1 MTLTKLHTWH
11 NLPLV
16 ISLLRFVSLSFVVL
30 IVKLHKANVVRPNV
44 EQHQLFD
51 KDVLSEL
58 LRHVKDLFEKLQHL
72 KRNLEIDWRWLG

>member
-1 MTLTKLHTWH
+1 VTLAKLHTWH

-16 ISLLRFVSLSFVVL
+16 ISLLRFVSLSSVVL

-51 KDVLSEL
+51 KDILSEL
-58 LRHVKDLFEKLQHL
+58 LWHVKDLFEELQDL
-72 KRNLEIDWRWLG
+72 KRYLEIDWRWLG